1 MLVDILMSVNADLY
15 QNHSSSIHFLIEE
28 NSRLHLTDLQYSIL
42 ARSCLD
48 VWPLNPTSLD
58 GPKVFAMPGGMI
70 KSNGQLVDLI
80 ERVKPEIRTLIEKCN
95 TVCTHKHS
103 HFSLRD
109 LFDCFLSALPLWI
122 AWSGDLL
129 LIRNDSHLYVSHSQ
143 VKMWVQLLI
152 PRIEDGN
159 NFGVSIQVL
168 YFPINM
174 SAETCTFTYLASGLL
189 FQTWTNLQ
197 H

>member
-95 TVCTHKHS
+95 TVCTQRHS
-103 HFSLRD
+103 HFSFEGFIWL
-109 LFDCFLSALPLWI
+109 LFEGSPTELL
-122 AWSGDLL
+122 SGDLL
-129 LIRNDSHLYVSHSQ
+129 LRNDCLVC
-143 VKMWVQLLI
+143 
-152 PRIEDGN
+152 
-159 NFGVSIQVL
+159 
-168 YFPINM
+168 M
-174 SAETCTFTYLASGLL
+174 SLTFRSKCGSSS
-189 FQTWTNLQ
+189 
-197 H
+197 